1 MSGLVRSCISLSPPI
16 FVRLGRARS
25 GLQNAWCWATSI
37 LAGDR
42 RYSLADPDG
51 EAPPMKPFPPVLL
64 REFHYREADAE
75 EKIRDVERRLTLA
88 LRASTERATAALA
101 PV

>member
-1 MSGLVRSCISLSPPI
+1 
-16 FVRLGRARS
+16 
-25 GLQNAWCWATSI
+25 
-37 LAGDR
+37 
-42 RYSLADPDG
+42 
-51 EAPPMKPFPPVLL
+51 MKPFPPVLL